1 MELTTIKVFS
11 TKNLLNIFFCFLPVS
26 FIAGNLVINL
36 NLLLII
42 ILSSIFYGKNII
54 SSKFFLIDRLIIFFF
69 LFTFIVGLFN
79 SLNVYDAGTNFKD
92 NLILKKSI
100 FFFKYLFF
108 YFCIKTLVEKDIL
121 NFKFFFLSCGV
132 CVIFVSLDL
141 VYQLIFNKD
150 IFGFERIDHK
160 LSGPFGEEQI
170 AGGYLQKFSFFV
182 FFLFFILDRKLEKK
196 TLSAILVGL
205 FIIISFS
212 VLISGNRMPIV
223 MYLLSWFFLFLL
235 EKDIRKYFIIFL
247 ILTLIFVIFI
257 FWNVEQ
263 VKMNILNFYSM
274 LSQIFNFLPQ
284 LFGAN
289 ETLNFPN
296 TYIKELY
303 SGYATWKTNIIFGG
317 GIESFHINC
326 SKILN
331 SCSSHPHNY
340 YLEIL
345 SETGLVGLVSVCLI
359 FLYIFYISIVKK
371 FILNTH
377 FQNNYLI
384 SPFAIMFLIEI
395 FPIKTSGSFF
405 TTGNATYLFFIMAV
419 IVGLYRRPHLN

>member
-247 ILTLIFVIFI
+247 ILTFIFVIFI

>member
-205 FIIISFS
+205 FMIISFS
-212 VLISGNRMPIV
+212 VLISGNRMPTV

-345 SETGLVGLVSVCLI
+345 SETGLIGLVSVCLI

>member
-26 FIAGNLVINL
+26 FIAGNLAINL

-205 FIIISFS
+205 FMIISFS

-345 SETGLVGLVSVCLI
+345 SETGLIGLVSVCLI

>member
-1 MELTTIKVFS
+1 MELSTIKVFS

-26 FIAGNLVINL
+26 FIAGNLAINL

-205 FIIISFS
+205 FMIISFS
-212 VLISGNRMPIV
+212 VLISGNRMPTV

-345 SETGLVGLVSVCLI
+345 SETGLIGLVSVCLI

>member
-26 FIAGNLVINL
+26 FIAGNLAINL

-205 FIIISFS
+205 FMIISFS

>member
-1 MELTTIKVFS
+1 MGLSTIKVFS

-26 FIAGNLVINL
+26 FIAGNLAINL

-205 FIIISFS
+205 FMIISFS

>member
-1 MELTTIKVFS
+1 MELSTIKVFS

-26 FIAGNLVINL
+26 FIAGNLAINL

-79 SLNVYDAGTNFKD
+79 SFNVYDAGTNFKD

-205 FIIISFS
+205 FMIISFS

-345 SETGLVGLVSVCLI
+345 SETGLIGLVSVCLI

>member
-205 FIIISFS
+205 FMIISFS

-284 LFGAN
+284 LFGDN

>member
-1 MELTTIKVFS
+1 MELATTRVFS
-11 TKNLLNIFFCFLPVS
+11 AKNLLNILLCFLPLS

-42 ILSSIFYGKNII
+42 IASAIFYGKNII
-54 SSKFFLIDRLIIFFF
+54 SSKFFLIDRLIIS
-69 LFTFIVGLFN
+69 LFILAFIVGIFN
-79 SLNVYDAGTNFKD
+79 SLNVYDAGTNFED

-108 YFCIKTLVEKDIL
+108 YFCIKTLVEKDVL
-121 NFKFFFLSCGV
+121 NFKFFFVSCGI

-170 AGGYLQKFSFFV
+170 AGSYLQKFSLFLFF
-182 FFLFFILDRKLEKK
+182 FFFILDRKLEKK
-196 TLSAILVGL
+196 TLSVILVVL
-205 FIIISFS
+205 FMFISFS
-212 VLISGNRMPIV
+212 VLISGNRMPLV

-235 EKDIRKYFIIFL
+235 EKDIRKFFIIFL
-247 ILTLIFVIFI
+247 ILTSIFLIFI
-257 FWNVEQ
+257 FWNVDQ
-263 VKMNILNFYSM
+263 VKINILNFYSM
-274 LSQIFNFLPQ
+274 LTQIFGFLPQ
-284 LFGAN
+284 LFGSH

-303 SGYATWKTNIIFGG
+303 SGYATWKLNIIFGG

-331 SCSSHPHNY
+331 ACSSHPHNY

-345 SETGLVGLVSVCLI
+345 SETGLIGLVIVCSI
-359 FLYIFYISIVKK
+359 FSYIFYISIVKK
-371 FILNTH
+371 FILNTD

-384 SPFAIMFLIEI
+384 SPFAIMFLVEI
-395 FPIKTSGSFF
+395 FPLKTSGSFF
-405 TTGNATYLFFIMAV
+405 TTGNATYLFFVMAV
-419 IVGLYRRPHLN
+419 IVGLYRKAHLN

>member
-1 MELTTIKVFS
+1 
-11 TKNLLNIFFCFLPVS
+11 
-26 FIAGNLVINL
+26 
-36 NLLLII
+36 
-42 ILSSIFYGKNII
+42 
-54 SSKFFLIDRLIIFFF
+54 
-69 LFTFIVGLFN
+69 
-79 SLNVYDAGTNFKD
+79 
-92 NLILKKSI
+92 
-100 FFFKYLFF
+100 
-108 YFCIKTLVEKDIL
+108 
-121 NFKFFFLSCGV
+121 
-132 CVIFVSLDL
+132 
-141 VYQLIFNKD
+141 
-150 IFGFERIDHK
+150 
-160 LSGPFGEEQI
+160 
-170 AGGYLQKFSFFV
+170 
-182 FFLFFILDRKLEKK
+182 
-196 TLSAILVGL
+196 
-205 FIIISFS
+205 
-212 VLISGNRMPIV
+212 
-223 MYLLSWFFLFLL
+223 
-235 EKDIRKYFIIFL
+235 
-247 ILTLIFVIFI
+247 
-257 FWNVEQ
+257 
-263 VKMNILNFYSM
+263 M

-284 LFGAN
+284 LFGTN

-345 SETGLVGLVSVCLI
+345 SETGLIGLVSVCFI
-359 FLYIFYISIVKK
+359 FLNIFYISIVKK

>member
-26 FIAGNLVINL
+26 FIAGNLAINL

-79 SLNVYDAGTNFKD
+79 SFNVYDDGTNFKD

-205 FIIISFS
+205 FMIISFS
-212 VLISGNRMPIV
+212 VLISGNRMPTV

-345 SETGLVGLVSVCLI
+345 SETGLIGLVSVCLI

>member
-1 MELTTIKVFS
+1 MELATKRVFS
-11 TKNLLNIFFCFLPVS
+11 AKNFLNILLCFLPVS

-54 SSKFFLIDRLIIFFF
+54 SSKFFLIDKLIIFFF

-79 SLNVYDAGTNFKD
+79 SLNVYDAGTNLKD

-141 VYQLIFNKD
+141 VYQFIFDKD

-170 AGGYLQKFSFFV
+170 AGGYLQKFSFFI

-196 TLSAILVGL
+196 ILSAILIGL
-205 FIIISFS
+205 FMIISFC
-212 VLISGNRMPIV
+212 VLISGNRMPLV

-257 FWNVEQ
+257 FLNV
-263 VKMNILNFYSM
+263 
-274 LSQIFNFLPQ
+274 FL
-284 LFGAN
+284 F
-289 ETLNFPN
+289 
-296 TYIKELY
+296 
-303 SGYATWKTNIIFGG
+303 
-317 GIESFHINC
+317 
-326 SKILN
+326 
-331 SCSSHPHNY
+331 
-340 YLEIL
+340 
-345 SETGLVGLVSVCLI
+345 
-359 FLYIFYISIVKK
+359 
-371 FILNTH
+371 
-377 FQNNYLI
+377 
-384 SPFAIMFLIEI
+384 
-395 FPIKTSGSFF
+395 
-405 TTGNATYLFFIMAV
+405 
-419 IVGLYRRPHLN
+419 

>member
-205 FIIISFS
+205 FMIISFS

>member
-11 TKNLLNIFFCFLPVS
+11 TKNLLNIFLCFLPFS
-26 FIAGNLVINL
+26 FIAGNLAINL

-42 ILSSIFYGKNII
+42 ILSSIFYGKDII

-69 LFTFIVGLFN
+69 LFTFVVGLFN
-79 SLNVYDAGTNFKD
+79 SLNVYDAETNFED

-141 VYQLIFNKD
+141 IYQLIFNKD

-196 TLSAILVGL
+196 TLSTILAGL
-205 FIIISFS
+205 FMIISFS
-212 VLISGNRMPIV
+212 VLISGNRMPLV

-235 EKDIRKYFIIFL
+235 EKNIRKYFIIFL
-247 ILTLIFVIFI
+247 ILTSIFVIFI
-257 FWNVEQ
+257 FWNVDQ
-263 VKMNILNFYSM
+263 VKMNILNFYTM
-274 LSQIFNFLPQ
+274 ISQIFNFLPQ
-284 LFGAN
+284 LFHTN

-331 SCSSHPHNY
+331 ACSSHPHNY

-345 SETGLVGLVSVCLI
+345 SETGLVGLVTVCLI

-405 TTGNATYLFFIMAV
+405 TTGNATYLFLIIAV

>member
-1 MELTTIKVFS
+1 M
-11 TKNLLNIFFCFLPVS
+11 
-26 FIAGNLVINL
+26 
-36 NLLLII
+36 
-42 ILSSIFYGKNII
+42 
-54 SSKFFLIDRLIIFFF
+54 
-69 LFTFIVGLFN
+69 
-79 SLNVYDAGTNFKD
+79 NVYDAGTNFKD

-205 FIIISFS
+205 FMIISFS

-345 SETGLVGLVSVCLI
+345 SETGLIGLVSVCLI

>member
-205 FIIISFS
+205 FMIISFS

-359 FLYIFYISIVKK
+359 FLYILYISIVKK

>member
-345 SETGLVGLVSVCLI
+345 SETGLVGLVSVFLI